1 MYVKNVSLLSLTRCT
16 LYIIPIITSLESA
29 LCYENC
35 LLCKAVWFVSYV
47 SAWKWKDCQ
56 SWMENCFNFDLWHS
70 EHLLVQFI
78 PPPPTSVE
86 KPKGQRPESY
96 SICDTDSSSQFFQ
109 GSRRGKQTNLRKQGH
124 HNCSQQQRGASK

>member
-78 PPPPTSVE
+78 PPPQLVW
-86 KPKGQRPESY
+86 RNL
-96 SICDTDSSSQFFQ
+96 
-109 GSRRGKQTNLRKQGH
+109 RGKDQSLIQFVTLIALASFSRAQEEANKQT
-124 HNCSQQQRGASK
+124 